1 MTKRTKP
8 HQFAM
13 MAASMFLAGAIFTL
27 LLERIG
33 RKHG

>member
-13 MAASMFLAGAIFTL
+13 MAATMFIAGAISTL
-27 LLERIG
+27 LFERIV
-33 RKHG
+33 RKNG

>member
-13 MAASMFLAGAIFTL
+13 MAAIMFIAGAISAL
-27 LLERIG
+27 LLGRIG
-33 RKHG
+33 RKNG

>member
-13 MAASMFLAGAIFTL
+13 MAAIMFIAGAISTL
-27 LLERIG
+27 LLKRIG